1 MDEILADAQHLLS
14 RGAREITLLGQNV
27 DAYGRDL
34 PEKPGLAARPDLA
47 DLLAAVHELP
57 GLARL
62 RFLTSHP
69 AEMSDKLIAT
79 VARLPKVCAHFELPV
94 QAGDDQLLKRMARG
108 YTVAR
113 YRELVGQIRAQI
125 PHASIATDIIVGFP
139 GETVEQFESTL
150 ALVRE
155 LRFDA
160 VHIAA
165 YSPRPGTPAH
175 RLPDDVPAEEKERRR
190 RAVEELQT
198 QIAAEMNAQLLGQ
211 TLEILVEGREKGR
224 WGGRTRTNRLVHFAD
239 EQDRRGQFVQARIT
253 WAGPWSLL
261 GEIA

>member
-1 MDEILADAQHLLS
+1 MA
-14 RGAREITLLGQNV
+14 G
-27 DAYGRDL
+27 L
-34 PEKPGLAARPDLA
+34 PR
-47 DLLAAVHELP
+47 
-57 GLARL
+57 
-62 RFLTSHP
+62 
-69 AEMSDKLIAT
+69 
-79 VARLPKVCAHFELPV
+79 VCAHFELPV
-94 QAGDDQLLKRMARG
+94 QAGDDAVLKRMARG

-139 GETVEQFESTL
+139 GETAEQFENTL
-150 ALVRE
+150 NLVRE

-160 VHIAA
+160 VHVAA

-175 RLPDDVPAEEKERRR
+175 RLPDDAPAEDKELRR
-190 RAVEELQT
+190 RAVEEAQT
-198 QIAAEMNAQLLGQ
+198 QIAAEINARLVGE

-239 EQDRRGQFVQARIT
+239 EQDRRGQLVAVRIT

-261 GEIA
+261 GEIAEAPGYEL